1 MVDHKVENRPPHLTG
16 ISTRSRG
23 YGDHCPLTET
33 TMLTFATPDLFTM
46 SGTFTDMKRF
56 TREGVLAEALTYFQN
71 DDLAATTWVN
81 KYALR
86 DDKGYLIEKSPAD
99 MHRRMAREFARIE
112 SNYAC
117 LPPYRKALLS
127 TYGRERKALDE
138 ARIFDLFDGF
148 RDVVP
153 QGSVMASLGDPYRLA
168 SLSNCVVIPSPL
180 DSYGGIFRVDQQLA
194 QLFKRRCGVGFDLST
209 LRPEG
214 AQVSNAARTSTG
226 AVSFMERFSNTTRE
240 VAQKGRRGA
249 LMLTMDIAHPDVEK
263 FITIKQDLAKV
274 TGANISVRVSDEFL
288 QAVDADADFTLR
300 WPVDAKTPVITRQVK
315 ARELWNTLIT
325 CAHRTAEP
333 GVIFW
338 DRQHRYSTSSL
349 YPGFR
354 NESTNPCSEIAMQG
368 GDSCRLI
375 AINLFSF
382 VTDAFT
388 PAARFDQERFAQVSY
403 EAQRLMDDLVD
414 LELEAVDRI
423 LAKVNDDPEPD
434 PIKRVER
441 ETWELLRDTGRK
453 GRRTGLGFTGLADA
467 LAALNLKYDSDAA
480 LIATEDIMRTK
491 CRAEFDSSIDMAIE
505 RGAFDA
511 FDPAVERM
519 SEFTAM
525 LKEELPDVHARM
537 MTHGRRNISLS
548 TVAPTGTLSLLTRTS
563 SGIEPVY
570 MLGYTRRRKVMPG
583 DKKARV
589 SFTDELGDQ
598 WEEFTVHHPRVLDWM
613 QATGKKDTT
622 ESPYANATANDIDW
636 HKRVRLQ
643 AVVQKYTTHSIS
655 STINLPS
662 TATVEEVGGIY
673 LEAWKEGLKGIT
685 VYRDG
690 SRSGVLVAN
699 ADEKGKGGE
708 GGSGGEQ
715 TAHVSRPE
723 RLEAD
728 VLRFHNETEPWI
740 AVVGL
745 LDGKPYE
752 IFTGKAN
759 GGFELPKWV
768 TKGWVVKRKDHKRGK
783 NIYDLEYADS
793 DEYRITVQGLSRTF
807 NPEFW
812 NYAILISGMLRQ
824 GTPVPHV
831 VDVVANLSLYDATL
845 NTWKNGVVRALT
857 RYIPDGTR
865 ATGRKCPECG
875 DADGLYYE
883 EGCLKCKSCGASK
896 CG

>member
-1 MVDHKVENRPPHLTG
+1 MNDTLTL
-16 ISTRSRG
+16 RASR
-23 YGDHCPLTET
+23 TVFT
-33 TMLTFATPDLFTM
+33 AAQATPVTP
-46 SGTFTDMKRF
+46 
-56 TREGVLAEALTYFQN
+56 EEALANARAAFQG
-71 DDLAATTWVN
+71 DELAATTWVN

-86 DDKGYLIEKSPAD
+86 DAAGHLVEASPAD

-112 SNYAC
+112 ARYAP
-117 LPPYRKALLS
+117 LPAEKRALLS
-127 TYGRERKALDE
+127 AYGKERAALDE
-138 ARIFDLFDGF
+138 ERIFQLFDGF

-168 SLSNCVVIPSPL
+168 SLSNCVVIPSPQ
-180 DSYGGIFRVDQQLA
+180 DSYGGIFRNDQQLA

-209 LRPEG
+209 LRPAG
-214 AQVSNAARTSTG
+214 APVSNAARTSTG

-240 VAQKGRRGA
+240 VAQQGRRGA

-263 FITIKQDLAKV
+263 FITIKQDLTKV
-274 TGANISVRVSDEFL
+274 TGANVSVRVSDEFL
-288 QAVDADADFTLR
+288 KAVEADADFTLR
-300 WPVDAKTPVITRQVK
+300 WPIDSNAPTVTKVVK
-315 ARELWNTLIT
+315 ARQLWNTLIS
-325 CAHRTAEP
+325 CAHATAEP

-338 DRQHRYSTSSL
+338 DRQHLYSTSSV

-375 AINLFSF
+375 AINLYSF
-382 VTDAFT
+382 VNEPFT
-388 PAARFDQERFAQVSY
+388 PKAWFDHERFAAVTY

-414 LELEAVDRI
+414 LELEAVDHI
-423 LAKVNDDPEPD
+423 LAKVNADPEPEEL
-434 PIKRVER
+434 KRTER

-467 LAALNLKYDSDAA
+467 LASLNLKYDSDAA
-480 LIATEDIMRTK
+480 ITAAEDILRTK

-505 RGAFDA
+505 RGAFEGFA
-511 FDPAVERM
+511 PAVERT
-519 SEFTAM
+519 SAFTAM
-525 LKEELPDVHARM
+525 LEKELPEVHDRM
-537 MTHGRRNISLS
+537 MRHGRRNISLS

-570 MLGYTRRRKVMPG
+570 MLGYTRRRKVVPG
-583 DKKARV
+583 DPNATV
-589 SFTDELGDQ
+589 TFTDDLGDQ
-598 WEEFTVHHPRVLDWM
+598 WEEFTVHHPRLLDWM
-613 QATGKKDTT
+613 QVTGKSDPA
-622 ESPYANATANDIDW
+622 ESPYHGATANDIDRR
-636 HKRVRLQ
+636 KRIRMQ
-643 AVVQKYTTHSIS
+643 SVVQKYTTHSIS

-662 TATVEEVGGIY
+662 TATVDDVGNIY
-673 LEAWKEGLKGIT
+673 LEAWHHGLKGIT

-699 ADEKGKGGE
+699 TDTKGTVPSTHGVDLPHH
-708 GGSGGEQ
+708 
-715 TAHVSRPE
+715 TPRPE

-728 VLRFHNETEPWI
+728 VLRFNNDTEPWI

-759 GGFELPKWV
+759 GGFELPRWV
-768 TKGWVVKRKDHKRGK
+768 TKGWVVKRKDAKRGK
-783 NIYDLEYADS
+783 NIYDLEYADA
-793 DEYRITVQGLSRTF
+793 DDYRVTVQGLSRTF

-824 GTPVPHV
+824 GMPLPQV

-845 NTWKNGVVRALT
+845 NTWKNGVVRALA
-857 RYIPDGTR
+857 RYIPDGTQ
-865 ATGRKCPECG
+865 ALGRKCPECG

-883 EGCLKCKSCGASK
+883 EGCLKCRSCGQSK

>member
-1 MVDHKVENRPPHLTG
+1 MQRFKREEVHEVAL
-16 ISTRSRG
+16 G
-23 YGDHCPLTET
+23 YFHGDE
-33 TMLTFATPDLFTM
+33 
-46 SGTFTDMKRF
+46 
-56 TREGVLAEALTYFQN
+56 
-71 DDLAATTWVN
+71 LAATTWVN

-86 DDKGYLIEKSPAD
+86 DDKGHLIEKSPAD
-99 MHRRMAREFARIE
+99 MHRRMAGEFARIE
-112 SNYAC
+112 RSYPA
-117 LPPYRKALLS
+117 LPPERKALLS
-127 TYGRERKALDE
+127 AYGQQRMALNE
-138 ARIFDLFDGF
+138 TRIFDLFDGF

-214 AQVSNAARTSTG
+214 ATVSNAARTSTG

-274 TGANISVRVSDEFL
+274 TGANVSVRVSDEFL
-288 QAVDADADFTLR
+288 QAVQDDAEFTLR
-300 WPVDAKTPVITRQVK
+300 WPVDAKEPIMSQPVK

-338 DRQHRYSTSSL
+338 DRQHHYSTSSV

-375 AINLFSF
+375 AINLYSF

-388 PAARFDQERFAQVSY
+388 LEARFDHERFAQVTY
-403 EAQRLMDDLVD
+403 ESQRLMDDLVD
-414 LELEAVDRI
+414 LELEAVERI
-423 LAKVNDDPEPD
+423 LGKVDRDPEPD
-434 PIKRVER
+434 AIKRVER
-441 ETWELLRDTGRK
+441 ETWALLRDTGRK

-467 LAALNLKYDSDAA
+467 LAGLNLKYDSDAA
-480 LIATEDIMRTK
+480 LIATEEIMRTK
-491 CRAEFDSSIDMAIE
+491 CRSEFDCSIDMAIE
-505 RGAFDA
+505 RGSFTG
-511 FDPAVERM
+511 FEPAIERT

-525 LKEELPDVHARM
+525 LEQELPDVHARM
-537 MTHGRRNISLS
+537 MKHGRRNISLS

-570 MLGYTRRRKVMPG
+570 MLGYTRRRKVVPG
-583 DKKARV
+583 DKKAKV

-598 WEEFTVHHPRVLDWM
+598 WEEFTVHHSRVQDWM
-613 QATGKKDTT
+613 QATGRKDTT

-690 SRSGVLVAN
+690 SRSGVLVA
-699 ADEKGKGGE
+699 EKKDAPA
-708 GGSGGEQ
+708 EQ
-715 TAHVSRPE
+715 PAHVSRPE
-723 RLEAD
+723 RLEAE

-759 GGFELPKWV
+759 GGFELPKWA

-783 NIYDLEYADS
+783 NIYDLEYADT
-793 DEYRITVQGLSRTF
+793 DDYHVTVQGLSRTF

-824 GTPVPHV
+824 GVPLPHV
-831 VDVVANLSLYDATL
+831 VDAVANLNLYDATL

-857 RYIPDGTR
+857 RYIANGTN
-865 ATGRKCPECG
+865 ASGRKCADCG
-875 DADGLYYE
+875 DSDGVFYE
-883 EGCLKCKSCGASK
+883 EGCLKCKSCGSSK

>member
-1 MVDHKVENRPPHLTG
+1 MSPP
-16 ISTRSRG
+16 
-23 YGDHCPLTET
+23 EK
-33 TMLTFATPDLFTM
+33 
-46 SGTFTDMKRF
+46 KRLSKD
-56 TREGVLAEALTYFQN
+56 EVLAEALAYFN
-71 DDLAATTWVN
+71 GDELAATTWMN

-86 DDKGYLIEKSPAD
+86 DAEGHLLERTPAD

-112 SNYAC
+112 ARYGEASATK
-117 LPPYRKALLS
+117 RELLS
-127 TYGRERKALDE
+127 SYGQQRAELDE
-138 ARIFDLFDGF
+138 DRIFRLFDGF
-148 RDVVP
+148 KQVVP
-153 QGSVMASLGDPYRLA
+153 QGSVMASLGDPFRLA
-168 SLSNCVVIPSPL
+168 SLSNCVVVPSPL
-180 DSYGGIFRVDQQLA
+180 DSYGGIFRNDQQLA

-214 AQVSNAARTSTG
+214 AHVSNAARTSTG

-274 TGANISVRVSDEFL
+274 TGANLSVRVSDAFL
-288 QAVDADADFTLR
+288 RAVDADAEFTLR
-300 WPVDAKTPVITRQVK
+300 WPVDTDDPVITRQVK

-338 DRQHRYSTSSL
+338 DRQHHYSTSSV
-349 YPGFR
+349 YPGYR

-368 GDSCRLI
+368 GDSCRLM
-375 AINLFSF
+375 AINLYSF
-382 VTDAFT
+382 VHGPFTARAWFDHDAFAH
-388 PAARFDQERFAQVSY
+388 AAY
-403 EAQRLMDDLVD
+403 EGQRLMDDLVD

-423 LAKVNDDPEPD
+423 LAKVESDTEPD
-434 PIKRVER
+434 EVKRVEK

-467 LAALNLKYDSDAA
+467 LAALNLKYDSEEA
-480 LIATEDIMRTK
+480 LSAVEEIMRTK
-491 CRAEFDSSIDMAIE
+491 CRAEFDSSIDMAVE
-505 RGAFDA
+505 RGAFEG
-511 FDPAVERM
+511 FDPAIERV
-519 SEFTAM
+519 SEFVSM
-525 LKEELPDVHARM
+525 LERELPEVHDRM
-537 MTHGRRNISLS
+537 MRYGRRNISLS

-583 DKKARV
+583 DPKAKV
-589 SFTDELGDQ
+589 SFTDALGDQ

-613 QATGKKDTT
+613 KAAGKSDAE
-622 ESPYANATANDIDW
+622 ESPYAGATANDIDW
-636 HKRVRLQ
+636 HKRVRMQ
-643 AVVQKYTTHSIS
+643 AIVQKYTTHSIS

-662 TATVEEVGGIY
+662 TATVDEVGGIY
-673 LEAWKEGLKGIT
+673 LEAWHQGLKGIT

-690 SRSGVLVAN
+690 SRSGVLVSTEAKKEHSHQK
-699 ADEKGKGGE
+699 AK
-708 GGSGGEQ
+708 
-715 TAHVSRPE
+715 RPE

-728 VLRFHNETEPWI
+728 VLRFNNETEPWI

-745 LDGKPYE
+745 LDGQPYE

-768 TKGWVVKRKDHKRGK
+768 TRGWVVKRKDAKRGK
-783 NIYDLEYADS
+783 NIYDLEYADA
-793 DEYRITVQGLSRTF
+793 DDYRITVQGLSRTF

-824 GTPVPHV
+824 GMPLPHV
-831 VDVVANLSLYDATL
+831 VDVVANLNLYDATL
-845 NTWKNGVVRALT
+845 NTWKNGVVRALA
-857 RYIPDGTR
+857 RYIPDGTK
-865 ATGRKCPECG
+865 ASGRKCNECG
-875 DADGLYYE
+875 DVDGLYYE
-883 EGCLKCKSCGASK
+883 EGCLKCKSCGHSK